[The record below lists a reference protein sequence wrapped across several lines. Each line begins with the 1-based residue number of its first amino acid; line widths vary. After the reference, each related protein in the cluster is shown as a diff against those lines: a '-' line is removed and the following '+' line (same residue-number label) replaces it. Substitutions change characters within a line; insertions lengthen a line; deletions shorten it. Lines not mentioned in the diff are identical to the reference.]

1 MPSRS
6 GDGKRDSTPG
16 PAPEPERTALLAE
29 HAAEVVEA
37 AEWLREVVLG
47 ALPDASERVY
57 RGWHGFGYH
66 HPEAGYVC
74 AVFPRAGEV
83 LLAFERGV
91 LLDDPH
97 GLLHGG
103 GRTVRWARVRAPGDP
118 PAERLVELIDAA
130 VLVGSARPA
139 ARQSAGGTTPE
150 RAPRRTKP

>member
-1 MPSRS
+1 MARTSR
-6 GDGKRDSTPG
+6 GGGRAGAGGPG
-16 PAPEPERTALLAE
+16 PAPEPERAALLAE
-29 HAAEVVEA
+29 HTAEVAAA

-74 AVFPRAGEV
+74 AVFPRAGEA

-97 GLLHGG
+97 GLLDGD
-103 GRTVRWARVRAPGDP
+103 GRTVRWVQVRVLGDP

-130 VLVGSARPA
+130 VLVGSAPGRRDHA
-139 ARQSAGGTTPE
+139 K
-150 RAPRRTKP
+150 RAPRRTTP